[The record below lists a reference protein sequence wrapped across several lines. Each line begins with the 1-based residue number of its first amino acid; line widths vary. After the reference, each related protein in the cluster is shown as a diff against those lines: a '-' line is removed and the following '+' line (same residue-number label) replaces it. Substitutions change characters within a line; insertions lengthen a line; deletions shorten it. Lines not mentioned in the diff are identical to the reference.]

1 MAKYNYNKIT
11 KRLIQII
18 IDFEWI
24 RVSNCS
30 NDLCII
36 KIAIAHIYWLIIF
49 SYSLSLVSI
58 IHYHKKKLFKKY
70 EWIF

>member
-49 SYSLSLVSI
+49 SYSLS
-58 IHYHKKKLFKKY
+58 
-70 EWIF
+70 